1 MNTSTVMSQAGRV
14 GNRNVMCA
22 ASRSESAATAMPD
35 SSLTSR
41 AAAWAAVSRSS
52 TCPPSATIFPVPRP
66 VFLYPSRTSGS
77 PSPETL
83 VSRQRQVWVSA
94 T

>member
-1 MNTSTVMSQAGRV
+1 MNTATVMSQAGRV

-52 TCPPSATIFPVPRP
+52 T
-66 VFLYPSRTSGS
+66 
-77 PSPETL
+77 
-83 VSRQRQVWVSA
+83 
-94 T
+94 